1 MANEV
6 SFATLLSNGGRVA
19 AMIGDQVHLNLYDP
33 TNLRG
38 LMTLYTMA
46 GPSSVQSVAGLTR
59 GYTAAAASSEISGG
73 ASNTALT
80 TTNKD
85 ITIAR
90 YLLQMAPTDLFALTS
105 PGAPINVATVAD
117 AITESMDLTLTSLLT
132 GLFSGISTNVGT
144 SGADLTVTNIFS
156 AILALNLNNNPA
168 QLAAVLHNQQINDLM
183 SSIRGEGG
191 AIQYRADA
199 QGVLS
204 TKGVAA
210 RFRFLEVDFYQSSRV
225 ATANAGADRQ
235 GAMFSAGAFGYKLGN
250 VDEIINQG
258 MVNPADILIRSPEM
272 FIERSRDAA
281 NGLSKMIL
289 NFYPGVAE
297 IEDLRAVAITTDA

>member
-33 TNLRG
+33 ANLRG
-38 LMTLYTMA
+38 LMTMYTMA

-156 AILALNLNNNPA
+156 AIFALNLNNNPA